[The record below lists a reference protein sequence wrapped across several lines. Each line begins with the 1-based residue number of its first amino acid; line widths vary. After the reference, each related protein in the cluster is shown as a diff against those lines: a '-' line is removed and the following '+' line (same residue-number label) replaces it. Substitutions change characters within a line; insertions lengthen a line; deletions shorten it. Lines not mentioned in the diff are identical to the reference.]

1 MYSQDIVEFRKEL
14 LNDINLKTD
23 KQRAIEISADTL
35 YSLGLTMYSKNNT
48 LQSLFYNAIA
58 KSKLDENISLHPEQ
72 LELINLLSSSEGVIF
87 SAPTSFGKTFVIFEY
102 IAKNKPQT
110 VVLVVPTLALVD
122 EYKNKIIKKYNKAF
136 KEYKIHININQNKN
150 YSSTDKN
157 LFILTHDKTIE
168 NQSYNALPEIDFLVI
183 DEVYKLSRDNNDDRN
198 LILNFAYYNLV
209 QKSKKHLLLAPFIS
223 DITNRDLLSKKPVFY
238 SSNFSPVVNKVI
250 TRNISIDNQSARF
263 IETRKILKEQIKD
276 DEKTLIYF
284 SNVSD
289 MPKFIESLDDLGVF
303 DYTED
308 AIAESFLNWAK
319 SDIHPD
325 WYVVKSMENGFLVH
339 NGDLHLGIRNIQLD
353 LFENSN
359 VYHKMLCTSTLLEGV
374 NTTAESIIITKP
386 SRGHGN
392 NFDNGFE
399 AFDFFN
405 LVGRSGRLN
414 KHLLGKAYYIKSPND
429 PEYKENDAIK
439 KIEFEITSD
448 SIDVQIQ
455 TNTCDNSKFVCFLN
469 ELNITQDEYK
479 QEVGL
484 IRFSTVQNLFEK
496 YKANKNKLINTI
508 NKIIENPQSLSRA
521 AVLYELLLIMKDDN
535 PVFANNR
542 ANIINHCINKTRLT
556 IKDIVEKIKNDRF
569 YNGNINRAISDVIKI
584 KNSYVEYDFY
594 KYTNLITFFMRKQD
608 VEFKI
613 IQYINEKILNS
624 IEFIYYKDDN
634 LKKTIKDLGIYERD
648 IETISKYV
656 NAEFNDVQE
665 IINEIKLQYKKFE
678 SAISYISKY
687 VILKM

>member
-1 MYSQDIVEFRKEL
+1 MYSQNIADFRKEL

-23 KQRAIEISADTL
+23 KQKAFEISADTL

-58 KSKLDENISLHPEQ
+58 KSTLDENISLHPEQ
-72 LELINLLSSSEGVIF
+72 LKLVNLLNSSEGVIF
-87 SAPTSFGKTFVIFEY
+87 SAPTSFGKTFVVFEY
-102 IAKNKPQT
+102 IAKHKPKN

-122 EYKNKIIKKYNKAF
+122 EYKNKIIKKYNKSF
-136 KEYKIHININQNKN
+136 KDYKIHININQDKN
-150 YSSTDKN
+150 YSLNDKN

-223 DITNRDLLSKKPVFY
+223 DITNRNLLNKKPIFY

-250 TRNISIDNQSARF
+250 TRNISIDRQSERF
-263 IETRKILKEQIKD
+263 IEARKILTEQIKD

-289 MPKFIESLDDLGVF
+289 MPKFIESVNSPDIF

-308 AIAESFLNWAK
+308 NIAESFLSWAK
-319 SDIHPD
+319 NEIHPN
-325 WYVVKSMENGFLVH
+325 WYVVKCMENGFLVH

-374 NTTAESIIITKP
+374 NTTAESIIVTKP

-429 PEYKENDAIK
+429 PEYKEIDAIK

-448 SIDVQIQ
+448 SIDVKIQ
-455 TNTCDNSKFVCFLN
+455 TNACDNSDFIDFLN

-479 QEVGL
+479 EEIGL
-484 IRFSTVQNLFEK
+484 IRFSTVQQLYEK
-496 YKANKNKLINTI
+496 YKIHKTQLIESI
-508 NKIIENPQSLSRA
+508 NKIVVNPQHWSRA
-521 AVLYELLLIMKDDN
+521 SVIYELLLIIRDDN
-535 PVFANNR
+535 QTFANNR

-556 IKDIVEKIKNDRF
+556 IKDIVEKVKNDRF

-594 KYTNLITFFMRKQD
+594 KYTNLIALFMKKQN
-608 VEFKI
+608 VEEKYI
-613 IQYINEKILNS
+613 NYINEKILNS
-624 IEFIYYKDDN
+624 VEFIYYKDDN

-656 NAEFNDVQE
+656 NENFNDVQDV
-665 IINEIKLQYKKFE
+665 INDIKQQYKKFE
-678 SAISYISKY
+678 SMISYISKY